1 MLGRC
6 LDESTIPVE
15 LVIDFLT
22 TLGISQMTAPKQN
35 EVHACDD
42 VTGGVV
48 FVLKTNQG
56 AIDTEVTLINVR
68 PHEP

>member
-1 MLGRC
+1 MLRRC
-6 LDESTIPVE
+6 QDESTIPVE
-15 LVIDFLT
+15 LVSDFLT
-22 TLGISQMTAPKQN
+22 TLGISQITAPKQN

-48 FVLKTNQG
+48 FVLMTDQG
-56 AIDTEVTLINVR
+56 AIDTEVTLISFR